1 MKIEKEL
8 REQIRKEFKKL
19 GIPEEHIEH
28 LQKCENCYNYVVK
41 HMKRS

>member
-8 REQIRKEFKKL
+8 REQIRKEFRRL

-28 LQKCENCYNYVVK
+28 LKKCESCYNYVVK
-41 HMKRS
+41 HIKRP